1 MLEVSMLLEGSQS
14 LFVLR
19 DVADLLEILLLLGVL
34 LLEKLLLQ

>member
-14 LFVLR
+14 LLVLG

>member
-1 MLEVSMLLEGSQS
+1 MLLEGCQS
-14 LFVLR
+14 LLVLG

>member
-14 LFVLR
+14 LLVLG

-34 LLEKLLLQ
+34 FLEKLLLQ

>member
-14 LFVLR
+14 LLVLG

-34 LLEKLLLQ
+34 LLEKLLFQ

>member
-14 LFVLR
+14 LLVLC